1 MVQIP
6 EVKHDEAIRMSL
18 EADTLVLVHPK
29 GRKGVYTGKLFDYL
43 ATNKPILAI
52 CDPND
57 VIAAL
62 LEETQAGFA
71 VDESDVEEIKKMI
84 LRCYHIWRNKEVLPR
99 NWDKIRQY
107 TRKRQVEIL
116 LEYLSRQDALNN
128 C

>member
-1 MVQIP
+1 
-6 EVKHDEAIRMSL
+6 MSL

-84 LRCYHIWRNKEVLPR
+84 LRCYHIWKNKEVLPR